1 MLILSRLALNRF
13 RRICKY
19 LIVRLLTLIYYCK
32 RLRISVFWRSSNFE
46 HFAPPLPREARTDPK
61 RPSVGAEQWAG
72 SIGRAAQW
80 LDNVAGTRCGVL
92 WCSYDLCTASVR
104 AVVCCGARMTSTQRR
119 YGAMVQCFGMV
130 WCSYDLYTASVWR
143 SYDLYTASVWRNGS
157 MLWHGVVSAS
167 VSHNPTRMHGGMG
180 RETLGHCSIA
190 SLLLFTK

>member
-13 RRICKY
+13 RRIYKY

-92 WCSYDLCTASVR
+92 WCSYDL
-104 AVVCCGARMTSTQRR
+104 
-119 YGAMVQCFGMV
+119 
-130 WCSYDLYTASVWR
+130 
-143 SYDLYTASVWRNGS
+143 YTASVWRNGS
-157 MLWHGVVSAS
+157 MLWYGVVSAS
-167 VSHNPTRMHGGMG
+167 VSHIPTRMHGGMG